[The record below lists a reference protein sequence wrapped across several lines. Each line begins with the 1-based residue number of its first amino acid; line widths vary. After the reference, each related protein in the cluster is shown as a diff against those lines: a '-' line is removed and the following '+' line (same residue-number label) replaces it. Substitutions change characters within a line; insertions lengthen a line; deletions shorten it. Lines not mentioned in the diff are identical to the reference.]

1 MASQHSTTLL
11 ILAQALKGLED
22 SKVHLKKAATEFLLA
37 AQSIASTAN
46 TIAVESNLID
56 AQSPFRDAF
65 KKGENILNLV
75 IRSMKDDES
84 DAPSE
89 EDAEE
94 QKKIARL
101 PTQRKNRK
109 SKPRG

>member
-1 MASQHSTTLL
+1 MGSQHSTTLL

-37 AQSIASTAN
+37 AQTIASTAN
-46 TIAVESNLID
+46 DIAVESKLID
-56 AQSPFRDAF
+56 SQSPFREAF

-75 IRSMKDDES
+75 IRSMKDEENDAAPES
-84 DAPSE
+84 E
-89 EDAEE
+89 AEE
-94 QKKIARL
+94 LKKIARL

-109 SKPRG
+109 SKLRG